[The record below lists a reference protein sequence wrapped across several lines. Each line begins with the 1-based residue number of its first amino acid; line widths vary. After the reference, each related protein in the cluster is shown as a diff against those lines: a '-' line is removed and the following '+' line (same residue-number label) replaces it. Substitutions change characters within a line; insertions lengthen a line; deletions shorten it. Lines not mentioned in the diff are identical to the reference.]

1 MDYLQ
6 NQNIAVIP
14 WPSKSTDLKPIEHQW
29 DELDRRV
36 RQRQSQQQTP
46 QVLQQALMS
55 MSGR

>member
-1 MDYLQ
+1 M
-6 NQNIAVIP
+6 AVKII
-14 WPSKSTDLKPIEHQW
+14 DLKPIEHQW

-46 QVLQQALMS
+46 QVLHQALMS